1 MKEFTLAELKL
12 VTSELSVLYVE
23 DEPMIRDGLYASLK
37 QLFKEVEV
45 AEDGSIGWEMYQ
57 NSHFHLV
64 ITDISMPNMDGI
76 SMIQHIK
83 HKNPEAHI
91 IVTSAQNDAD
101 KLLTLINLGVDRFL
115 TKPLSKI
122 NLIDT
127 LYAVCS
133 TIDNKRKLKMYQLD
147 MVKKIRLLETQV
159 KKERIKKKL
168 SSPEVMS
175 QDDKKSDYFS
185 HILPEEIDELRD
197 LNEELDADILMSF
210 QNNRIDHA
218 YIVRI
223 AQRYLRYGSVL
234 NTHSL
239 FLDVGSKLQTMSKNF
254 EAHEDVFM
262 ENVMILSEL
271 LESFNFTLISF
282 RKNVWESN
290 SQTPTFYNDSL
301 LSDIEMIN
309 NILTQTQ
316 SDGEIEFF

>member
-1 MKEFTLAELKL
+1 MKQFTLSELKE
-12 VTSELSVLYVE
+12 VTSELTVLYVE
-23 DEPMIRDGLYASLK
+23 DEKMIRDGLYASLK
-37 QLFKEVEV
+37 QLFKEVQI

-57 NSHFHLV
+57 NSRFHLV

-122 NLIDT
+122 NLIDA

-133 TIDNKRKLKMYQLD
+133 TIDTKRKLKMYQLD

-168 SSPEVMS
+168 SSPEAVS

-197 LNEELDADILMSF
+197 LNEELDSDILMSF

-218 YIVRI
+218 YVVRI

-254 EAHEDVFM
+254 ETHEDVFM
-262 ENVMILSEL
+262 ENATTLSEL

-282 RKNVWESN
+282 RKNVWENN

-316 SDGEIEFF
+316 CDGEIEFF